1 MKTRDRILVASLRL
15 FNEQGERS
23 VSTNHIAAE
32 LGISPGNLYYHFAN
46 KAEIIHALFLYFEQR
61 VIGYLQVPAGGRLG
75 IEDKARYYG
84 DTLEVI
90 WEYRFL
96 YRDMPHL
103 LEQDEQLQV
112 RYRDFAG
119 KAMSQVRALFD
130 SARASGLLLAS
141 DEECEALVTN
151 MWIILTA
158 WVGFLQTTA
167 ASAGSEASLTR
178 QMVGQGIYQAL
189 CLEAPYLSPEA
200 KLFLPRLK
208 AACLNPAEPDP
219 LALVRAVA
227 GEDGDEAV

>member
-1 MKTRDRILVASLRL
+1 MKTSERILVTSLRL
-15 FNEQGERS
+15 FNAQGERNI
-23 VSTNHIAAE
+23 STNHIAAE

-46 KAEIIHALFLYFEQR
+46 KAAIIHALFVRFEQR
-61 VIGYLQVPAGGRLG
+61 VMSYLQIPAGGRLTV
-75 IEDKARYYG
+75 EDKARYYG

-103 LEQDEQLQV
+103 LEQDEQLRV
-112 RYRDFAG
+112 RYRGFAG
-119 KAMSQVRALFD
+119 QAMEQVRRLFA
-130 SARASGLLLAS
+130 SARDSGLLLAN

-158 WVGFLQTTA
+158 WVGFLQTTV
-167 ASAGSEASLTR
+167 ASEGSDAVLTR

-208 AACLNPAEPDP
+208 AACLDPSEEDP
-219 LALVRAVA
+219 LALVRAV
-227 GEDGDEAV
+227 GGQDDHEVV

>member
-1 MKTRDRILVASLRL
+1 MKTRDRILRTSLRL
-15 FNEQGERS
+15 FNEQGERN
-23 VSTNHIAAE
+23 VTTNHIAAV
-32 LGISPGNLYYHFAN
+32 LKMSPGNLYYHFAN
-46 KAEIIHALFLYFEQR
+46 KAEIIHALFLHFEQR
-61 VIGYLQVPAGGRLG
+61 VMGYLEIPAGGRLR

-96 YRDMPHL
+96 YRDMAHL
-103 LEQDEQLQV
+103 LEQDDQLRDHYRAFAELAMNQV
-112 RYRDFAG
+112 RVLFA
-119 KAMSQVRALFD
+119 
-130 SARASGLLLAS
+130 SARASGLLIAN

-167 ASAGSEASLTR
+167 ASAGDEATLTR

-189 CLEAPYLSPEA
+189 CLEAPYLSAEA

-208 AACLNPAEPDP
+208 AACLDPAADDP
-219 LALVRAVA
+219 LALVRAVS
-227 GEDGDEAV
+227 GGDGHEVV